1 MKKRYIV
8 ISVIC
13 LLLLC
18 VALTVG
24 MIMNKDTDSD
34 GDVFENV
41 IVHDTNKDTVEE
53 ESEDGLKESD
63 SEDGP
68 VLNEETI
75 IDFNGNDEK
84 KDSDKKNEST
94 SEKQEDS
101 EDDDSDNLK
110 DEEGTENNTVDDNK
124 ADIEDD
130 TTEDNKKEEDSKDTG
145 SWGVF
150 Y

>member
-63 SEDGP
+63 WEDGP
-68 VLNEETI
+68 VLKEDSI
-75 IDFNGNDEK
+75 IDFNGNDDK
-84 KDSDKKNEST
+84 KDDDK
-94 SEKQEDS
+94 KQEDNFEHKEGNQS
-101 EDDDSDNLK
+101 NDNDVKDNVNNQGDDATNDNQTDNNDDATDNDNKEDDSK
-110 DEEGTENNTVDDNK
+110 ETGT
-124 ADIEDD
+124 
-130 TTEDNKKEEDSKDTG
+130 
-145 SWGVF
+145 WGIF